1 MNFIDKVTIKIQAG
15 NGGNGAVSFRHEKFV
30 DRGGPDGGDG
40 GHGGNVI
47 FVGTRN
53 ENTLATFRYQKEVN
67 AAPGQAGLKTRK
79 HGRSGSDLIVR
90 VPVGTI
96 IATEDGTILADLAE
110 DEQQAIIAAGGR
122 GGFGN
127 AHFIS
132 SVRQAP
138 SFAEKG
144 EEGQNITAVLELKM
158 IADVGLVGLPNAGK
172 STFLSMVSN
181 ARPEIA
187 DYAFTTLTP
196 NLGVVDIDHH
206 NSLLFADIPGLIE
219 GAADGKGLGHEF
231 LRHIERTSVL
241 VHLIDAYQDD
251 IVQAYQTIQAE
262 LASYKADL
270 PKRPQ
275 IVALNKTEGMD
286 QEMIDDLLSQ
296 LKSVIPKGTKLF
308 AISAQAGKGI
318 SELLYAVKAMVDAEK
333 KRKLELVPVTDGL
346 PVLRMTNTEMAWRVT
361 KEHGYFMIT
370 GSKIEKFAI
379 RTDFTNEQG
388 IRRLRDIMK
397 KMGIMHELQRQKITS
412 GDEIRFA
419 GAGSFT
425 Y

>member
-1 MNFIDKVTIKIQAG
+1 
-15 NGGNGAVSFRHEKFV
+15 
-30 DRGGPDGGDG
+30 
-40 GHGGNVI
+40 
-47 FVGTRN
+47 
-53 ENTLATFRYQKEVN
+53 
-67 AAPGQAGLKTRK
+67 
-79 HGRSGSDLIVR
+79 
-90 VPVGTI
+90 VGTI
-96 IATEDGTILADLAE
+96 VATEDGVILVDLTE
-110 DEQQAIIAAGGR
+110 DEQQTIIAPGGR

-138 SFAEKG
+138 GFAEKG
-144 EEGQNITAVLELKM
+144 EEGQNLTAVLELKM

-172 STFLSMVSN
+172 STFLSTVSN

-251 IVQAYQTIQAE
+251 IVHAYQTIQGE

-270 PKRPQ
+270 PNRPQ

-286 QEMIDDLLSQ
+286 QEMIDDLISQ
-296 LKSVIPKGTKLF
+296 LKAVIPKGTKLF
-308 AISAQAGKGI
+308 AISAKAGTGV
-318 SELLYAVKAMVDAEK
+318 SELLYAVKAIVDKEK
-333 KRKLELVPVTDGL
+333 QRKLEIIPETAGL
-346 PVLRMTNTEMAWRVT
+346 PVLRITNTEMAWRVT
-361 KEHGYFMIT
+361 KEQGYFMVT
-370 GSKIEKFAI
+370 GSKIEKFAA

-397 KMGIMHELQRQKITS
+397 KMGVMHELQRQKIIA
-412 GDEIRFA
+412 GQEIRF
-419 GAGSFT
+419 GTGGSFE